1 MSARSSLT
9 SRKVSLE
16 FCAQTSSARCSS
28 ARTTPESNPRGCMV
42 RRLKAKNN
50 KSSHNKSKS
59 CLHLLANSTL
69 SPCPLCCNK
78 SEKAD
83 SDHLPRNFSK
93 PAATSP
99 FLLLHVTWQQF
110 LRQTDIRRQDGTMS
124 HFNTHAVT
132 KILQITAPRSPTT
145 EQENLGGQLLRYC

>member
-42 RRLKAKNN
+42 RRLKAKNSRN
-50 KSSHNKSKS
+50 SHNKSKS
-59 CLHLLANSTL
+59 CMHHQTNSAL
-69 SPCPLCCNK
+69 SPCTLRCNK

-83 SDHLPRNFSK
+83 SDHLPRNF
-93 PAATSP
+93 PNPDATSP
-99 FLLLHVTWQQF
+99 FLLLHVRRQQF
-110 LRQTDIRRQDGTMS
+110 LRQTYSPRRHDVTFKYACS
-124 HFNTHAVT
+124 NKKLTNNSTSITHNF
-132 KILQITAPRSPTT
+132 SPWP
-145 EQENLGGQLLRYC
+145 